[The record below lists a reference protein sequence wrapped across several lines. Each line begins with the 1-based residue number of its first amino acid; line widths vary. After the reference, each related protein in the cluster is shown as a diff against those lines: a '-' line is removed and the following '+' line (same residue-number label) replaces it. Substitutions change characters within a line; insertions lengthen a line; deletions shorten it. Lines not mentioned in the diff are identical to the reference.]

1 MIALIQSKQAGI
13 PKFVNLLLGIIMIA
27 VGGLGI
33 FGEQVGIILP
43 ALPSIIFTAL
53 IAVGGIVLLLDAA
66 AGVGQDTSRGIPR
79 KFNLIMGILVF
90 LCGGALVASAVGL
103 FLLPEVPLIILNGI
117 ILAAGVITLLDGIVG
132 AKNSSY

>member
-1 MIALIQSKQAGI
+1 MIAHIQSKKAGM
-13 PKFVNLLLGIIMIA
+13 PKILNLILGVIMIA

-66 AGVGQDTSRGIPR
+66 AGVGDAMRGIPR

-90 LCGGALVASAVGL
+90 LCGAALVVSTIGL
-103 FLLPEVPLIILNGI
+103 FLLPDVPLIIMNGI

-132 AKNSSY
+132 AKNTNI